1 MGTDWTSVEV
11 FEGVDLLVDSGLEC
25 RISGFFFFSCLKAY
39 SPAVTFLIQHFKP
52 GEKRDLKITEHK
64 EKDNSRT
71 DR

>member
-1 MGTDWTSVEV
+1 MLIYWWTVDWNAALA
-11 FEGVDLLVDSGLEC
+11 D
-25 RISGFFFFSCLKAY
+25 FFFSCLKAY

-64 EKDNSRT
+64 EKDNSKT